1 MAASAAPAAA
11 PKAFPLIPL
20 TKEFMSMLGTKDE
33 KAIYALKPVFATR
46 CERISST
53 NKLLERAVLFSQDGT
68 LRLIDT
74 ADGRITHTL
83 ELGDQ
88 RNMDWNITVV
98 ADREKDPKT
107 HTHGVRIVIDKS
119 NTRAAF
125 ESRDEKDST
134 EEIVLQFHCARAPVA
149 VNFVAMLR
157 HFVSIK
163 GVKEKFT
170 MHLQTDSVVNE
181 TASSRGSL
189 DIISNKFAAARK
201 SSFMNKSPERSQSFA
216 EEARKQKKETE
227 RRGEAIEVL
236 APAVVPT
243 VREQQKR
250 EKEEAARKKREKEE
264 AEKRAADEAAAAAAA
279 IVAAEEA
286 EKQAARKREI
296 LAALAASSHAAQT
309 AAAAATDA
317 TAPAVVTATQNE
329 PSSPREDKP
338 TLTAAPASAPGGYDS
353 DEDNAIKP
361 RNADAAVPTTSAS
374 SIVPVAVVADDAYGE
389 TTVIASQATPPSA
402 TDGSTLVTAPQA
414 AASLVPQ
421 GNALSHPPAHSD
433 ATAAAPN
440 NDQEHTVPTSTGLE
454 GQNNGTSESENKS
467 NMRSILERLRLSKE
481 GGGIKEEEEEAERV
495 DSDNNVDDDNGEEH
509 PPMDEDSFIDSL
521 SPKEAQQ
528 VVSGIMNSI
537 EDLKDEQEQLMLERE
552 ALQKSLRELSSVTL
566 GAEHALGLAG
576 LIWSV
581 CDLKL
586 IRHFSR

>member
-1 MAASAAPAAA
+1 MASSPAASAAN
-11 PKAFPLIPL
+11 PKIFPLIPL
-20 TKEFMSMLGTKDE
+20 TKEFMIMLGTKDE

-83 ELGDQ
+83 ELGEQ
-88 RNMDWNITVV
+88 RNMDWKITVV

-125 ESRDEKDST
+125 ESHDEKDIT

-163 GVKEKFT
+163 GISKNFT

-189 DIISNKFAAARK
+189 DILSNKLAAARK

-216 EEARKQKKETE
+216 DEARKQKKETE

-264 AEKRAADEAAAAAAA
+264 AERRAAEDAAAAAAA

-286 EKQAARKREI
+286 EKQAVRKREI
-296 LAALAASSHAAQT
+296 LAALAASSQA
-309 AAAAATDA
+309 AAAAAT
-317 TAPAVVTATQNE
+317 AVTPEALSVELAHV
-329 PSSPREDKP
+329 
-338 TLTAAPASAPGGYDS
+338 LASAGPGGYDS
-353 DEDNAIKP
+353 DEDKAVTT
-361 RNADAAVPTTSAS
+361 ADRSAALPSSATVAHAAP
-374 SIVPVAVVADDAYGE
+374 IVDDDAYGE
-389 TTVIASQATPPSA
+389 TTIVAAAAEDSAVPQPFADAHAAPPAQPVVGASVVDPTRSTAQPSA
-402 TDGSTLVTAPQA
+402 GVVQDG
-414 AASLVPQ
+414 
-421 GNALSHPPAHSD
+421 D
-433 ATAAAPN
+433 
-440 NDQEHTVPTSTGLE
+440 D
-454 GQNNGTSESENKS
+454 KS
-467 NMRSILERLRLSKE
+467 NMRSILERIRISKE
-481 GGGIKEEEEEAERV
+481 HHRDSSAEEKHVGLVDDVDEEHG
-495 DSDNNVDDDNGEEH
+495 DSDHDHDDDHDDGADDEE

-528 VVSGIMNSI
+528 VVSGIMDSI

-576 LIWSV
+576 LVWSI
-581 CDLKL
+581 CDLML
-586 IRHFSR
+586 MRHFSR

>member
-1 MAASAAPAAA
+1 MASSPAASAAS
-11 PKAFPLIPL
+11 PKIFPLIPL
-20 TKEFMSMLGTKDE
+20 TKEFMMMLGTKDE

-74 ADGRITHTL
+74 SDGRITHTL
-83 ELGDQ
+83 ELGEQ
-88 RNMDWNITVV
+88 RNMDWKITVV

-125 ESRDEKDST
+125 ESHDDKDST

-163 GVKEKFT
+163 GISKNFT

-189 DIISNKFAAARK
+189 DILSNKFAAARK

-216 EEARKQKKETE
+216 DEARKQKKETE

-264 AEKRAADEAAAAAAA
+264 AERRAAEDAAAAAAA

-286 EKQAARKREI
+286 EKQAVRKREI
-296 LAALAASSHAAQT
+296 LAALAASSQAA
-309 AAAAATDA
+309 AAAAAT
-317 TAPAVVTATQNE
+317 AVTPEALSVELAHVV
-329 PSSPREDKP
+329 
-338 TLTAAPASAPGGYDS
+338 ASAGPGGYDS
-353 DEDNAIKP
+353 DEDKAVTT
-361 RNADAAVPTTSAS
+361 ADRSAAPPSSATAVQHTAP
-374 SIVPVAVVADDAYGE
+374 IVDDDAYGE
-389 TTVIASQATPPSA
+389 TTIV
-402 TDGSTLVTAPQA
+402 A
-414 AASLVPQ
+414 AAAEDSAVPQ
-421 GNALSHPPAHSD
+421 PFADAHAAPPAQLVVGASVAD
-433 ATAAAPN
+433 PTRSTAQSSAGVLR
-440 NDQEHTVPTSTGLE
+440 DDDD
-454 GQNNGTSESENKS
+454 KS
-467 NMRSILERLRLSKE
+467 NMRSILERLRISKE
-481 GGGIKEEEEEAERV
+481 HHRDSSAEEKHVGLVDDGDEEHGDSDHDHDDGSDDEEA
-495 DSDNNVDDDNGEEH
+495 
-509 PPMDEDSFIDSL
+509 PMDEDSFIDSL

-576 LIWSV
+576 LVWSI
-581 CDLKL
+581 CDLML
-586 IRHFSR
+586 MRHFSR